1 MARWFYHFLG
11 VLNVTSQFSQ
21 ECEDRMSSLEV
32 RTDLDDPPGEE
43 EFEST
48 LGKVK
53 MRKAGGTS
61 RNVPEMLVLGGPVLH
76 RVLLGLFRKVRKESC
91 VFDDWR
97 NALVIPVPK
106 RGNLNICDN
115 WCEISLLDVV
125 GKLLG
130 RILQERL

>member
-1 MARWFYHFLG
+1 M
-11 VLNVTSQFSQ
+11 
-21 ECEDRMSSLEV
+21 
-32 RTDLDDPPGEE
+32 DDPPGEE
-43 EFEST
+43 EFESA

-61 RNVPEMLVLGGPVLH
+61 RSVPEMLVLGGPVLH
-76 RVLLGLFRKVRKESC
+76 QVLLGLFRKVRREGC

-97 NALVIPVPK
+97 NAFWIPVPK

-115 WCEISLLDVV
+115 WRGISLLDVV

-130 RILQERL
+130 RILQERLQIAAESVLPDSQCGFWQGWSCVDMIFVAR